1 MERWLQGISTNNP
14 SDGDQASMGFCFGAP
29 ATATGGSGGRE
40 HGRVSVVL
48 VSRIGREQSQI
59 KIQPK
64 SCSPSSN
71 LAPAEIFVTATGSPP
86 PLPPP
91 MTPCFHRRP
100 LDLRATHGYGDANTP
115 LGSDNSFDA
124 AAPTTRR

>member
-14 SDGDQASMGFCFGAP
+14 SDGDQASMGFCLGAP
-29 ATATGGSGGRE
+29 ATNPSDGDGRQ
-40 HGRVSVVL
+40 RR
-48 VSRIGREQSQI
+48 SRAWTSLRRS
-59 KIQPK
+59 
-64 SCSPSSN
+64 
-71 LAPAEIFVTATGSPP
+71 APAEIFVIATGSPP

-100 LDLRATHGYGDANTP
+100 LDLRATHSYGDANTP